1 MEINLNAHREELRLA
16 ELKAGDQAAFK
27 YFYDK
32 YSPQLYRKILKMV
45 RLQEIAEELL
55 QDLFLKVWEKRESLD
70 QTQSFQGYLY
80 RIAEHM
86 VIDHFRKS
94 TREARLAREIAL
106 NNTELHNPTE
116 DLINGK
122 EFQQRI
128 SSVLESLPE
137 MQRKVFTMCRMEGK
151 THDQIS
157 EQLGISKATINTHMT
172 RAGKTIKEQ
181 LKLSNPIT
189 LAMAAAIAAG
199 GLGNL

>member
-1 MEINLNAHREELRLA
+1 
-16 ELKAGDQAAFK
+16 
-27 YFYDK
+27 
-32 YSPQLYRKILKMV
+32 MV
-45 RLQEIAEELL
+45 KLPEIAEELL
-55 QDLFLKVWEKRESLD
+55 QDLFLKVWEKRESID
-70 QTQSFQGYLY
+70 ETQSFQGYLY

-94 TREARLAREIAL
+94 TREARLARELAL
-106 NNTELHNPTE
+106 NSTELHNPTE

-181 LKLSNPIT
+181 LNLSSSMT
-189 LAMAAAIAAG
+189 LAMAVAIAAG
-199 GLGNL
+199 SIAAI